1 MTMTVFDIVKANLD
15 NPPPDDRLVMYIEE
29 VGEAIKTFCNRDDIP
44 DELRYV
50 HADMVVDFIGM
61 KQKNAPDAEP
71 AVQSI
76 KEGDVQVTF
85 TAHEKSQGETEVES
99 IVHSYKSALY
109 KFRKMRW

>member
-1 MTMTVFDIVKANLD
+1 MTVLDIVKAKLD
-15 NPPPDDRLVMYIEE
+15 NPPPDDRLAVYIDE
-29 VGEAIKTFCNRDDIP
+29 VGQAIKTFCNRDDIP

-50 HADMVVDFIGM
+50 HANMAVDFIGL

-85 TAHEKSQGETEVES
+85 TAHERAKEKQ
-99 IVHSYKSALY
+99 K
-109 KFRKMRW
+109 

>member
-1 MTMTVFDIVKANLD
+1 MTVLDIVKAKLD
-15 NPPPDDRLVMYIEE
+15 NPPSNDRLAMYIEE
-29 VGEAIKTFCNRDDIP
+29 VGQAIKTFCNRDDIP

-50 HADMVVDFIGM
+50 HANMVVDYIRL
-61 KQKNAPDAEP
+61 KQKNAPNAEL

-85 TAHEKSQGETEVES
+85 TAHEKSQGEKEVES

-109 KFRKMRW
+109 NFRKMRW

>member
-1 MTMTVFDIVKANLD
+1 MDIVKAELET
-15 NPPPDDRLVMYIEE
+15 PPSDERLMMYIDK
-29 VGEAIKTFCNRDDIP
+29 VGQAIKTFCNRDDIP
-44 DELRYV
+44 QELLYV
-50 HADMVVDFIGM
+50 HADMVVDFIRL

-85 TAHEKSQGETEVES
+85 AVPEKSQGETEVES
-99 IVHSYKSALY
+99 IVQSYKSALY

>member
-1 MTMTVFDIVKANLD
+1 MDVMDIVKAELET
-15 NPPPDDRLVMYIEE
+15 PPSDERLMMYIDK
-29 VGEAIKTFCNRDDIP
+29 VGQAIKTFCNRDDIP
-44 DELRYV
+44 QELLYV
-50 HADMVVDFIGM
+50 HADMVVDFIRL
-61 KQKNAPDAEP
+61 KQKTDAEP

>member
-1 MTMTVFDIVKANLD
+1 MTVLDIVKAKLD
-15 NPPPDDRLVMYIEE
+15 NPPPDERLVVYIDE
-29 VGEAIKTFCNRDDIP
+29 VGQAIKTFCNRDDIP

-50 HADMVVDFIGM
+50 HANMVVDFIRL

-76 KEGDVQVTF
+76 KEGDVQVAF
-85 TAHEKSQGETEVES
+85 AVPEKSQGETEVES

>member
-1 MTMTVFDIVKANLD
+1 MTVLDIVKAKLD
-15 NPPPDDRLVMYIEE
+15 NPPPDDRLTVYIDE
-29 VGEAIKTFCNRDDIP
+29 VGQAIKTFCNRDDIP
-44 DELRYV
+44 DELRHV
-50 HADMVVDFIGM
+50 HANMVVDYIRL
-61 KQKNAPDAEP
+61 KQKNAPNAEL

>member
-1 MTMTVFDIVKANLD
+1 MAVLDIVKTKLD
-15 NPPPDDRLVMYIEE
+15 NPPSDDRLVVYIDE
-29 VGEAIKTFCNRDDIP
+29 VGQAIKMFCNRDDIP

-50 HADMVVDFIGM
+50 HANMVVDLIGL
-61 KQKNAPDAEP
+61 KQKNAPNAEP

-85 TAHEKSQGETEVES
+85 TAHEKSQGETEVDT
-99 IVHSYKSALY
+99 IVHSYKHALY

>member
-1 MTMTVFDIVKANLD
+1 MTMTVLDIVKAKLD
-15 NPPPDDRLVMYIEE
+15 NPPPDDRLAVYIDE
-29 VGEAIKTFCNRDDIP
+29 VGQAIKTFCNRDDIP

-50 HADMVVDFIGM
+50 HANMVVDFVGL

-71 AVQSI
+71 TVQSI

-85 TAHEKSQGETEVES
+85 TAHEESQGEIEVES

>member
-1 MTMTVFDIVKANLD
+1 MTVLEIVKAELE
-15 NPPPDDRLVMYIEE
+15 NPPSDERLMMYIDK
-29 VGEAIKTFCNRDDIP
+29 VAQAIKTFCNRDDIP
-44 DELRYV
+44 EELLYV
-50 HADMVVDFIGM
+50 HADMVVDYIRL
-61 KQKNAPDAEP
+61 KQKNEPDAEP

-99 IVHSYKSALY
+99 VAHSYKNALY